1 MIRGWCGGAVLR
13 ERHCGRRAP
22 GRIGT
27 EARVCDAD
35 AGAPKHAD
43 GWAGG
48 CGRPEGLRPRRHP
61 RVEETL
67 TEEVDGCC
75 GGCRG
80 GHARGG
86 GETIRR

>member
-27 EARVCDAD
+27 EACVCEAD

-43 GWAGG
+43 RWAGV
-48 CGRPEGLRPRRHP
+48 CGRPEDCVRGGIRG
-61 RVEETL
+61 VEETR
-67 TEEVDGCC
+67 TGEVDGCC

-80 GHARGG
+80 VTPKGA
-86 GETIRR
+86 E